1 MKYHSI
7 MKRIFVLLFLAFIV
21 SVFFPGCE
29 KKGDPPALPSIETM
43 KIDFSNFALDSK
55 SAVNE
60 IYSKGVENSNWS
72 FAATVA
78 GLWNTI
84 LIYNIAVPVAAF
96 NLAVEH
102 KPVYLSDKKWEW
114 RYSVNAVSSTYNA
127 RLTGQIR
134 DNDVKWEMY
143 IEKEGVGGFGEFLWF
158 EGSSDLDGKSG
169 QWILNYS
176 SQFPEPMLRIDWTWD
191 GEKIGSIKYTYI
203 RELNDDRNDEP
214 FKDSFIEYGLTSNT
228 LDAYYDVHFYES
240 IVLNTFVDVNIE
252 WSTTAYNG
260 RVKAFYHY
268 QDNEWHCWDSNGNDA
283 ECPQ

>member
-1 MKYHSI
+1 

-43 KIDFSNFALDSK
+43 KIDFSNFSMDGK
-55 SAVNE
+55 SAAAGINN
-60 IYSKGVENSNWS
+60 KGVENSNWS

-78 GLWNTI
+78 GVWNTI
-84 LIYNIAVPVAAF
+84 LIYNIAIPVAAF
-96 NLAVEH
+96 NIAVDH

-114 RYSVNAVSSTYNA
+114 RYSVSAVGATYNA

-143 IEKEGVGGFGEFLWF
+143 IDKEGVGGFGEFLWF
-158 EGSSDLDGKSG
+158 EGTSALDGKSG
-169 QWILNYS
+169 QWILNHS
-176 SQFPEPMLRIDWTWD
+176 SEFQDPMLQIDWTWD

-203 RELNDDRNDEP
+203 RELNNEGSTDLFNG
-214 FKDSFIEYGLTSNT
+214 SYIEYGLTGNT

-240 IVLNTFVDVNIE
+240 VILEDFVDVNIE
-252 WSTTAYNG
+252 WSTTGYNG
-260 RVKAFYHY
+260 RVKAYYHF
-268 QDNEWHCWDSNGNDA
+268 QDENWHYWDGNGNDM
-283 ECPQ
+283 